1 MKRIKISLASLALV
15 AAVGSVQAQDENG
28 KWAIGFGINAVDIRT
43 PHQFGDFL
51 KDWGGTKDLNILPAV
66 TKLSVARYIGAGF
79 SAEIEGSLNKIKEGF
94 DGYSED
100 KSFWN
105 ANLQAKYALRRLFTT
120 ESGWFDPYIKVGGG
134 YTAYESRFD
143 DKEGGFKALAGGGIN
158 FWFTDHLGV
167 NLQTGYHHGFQKNG
181 TDYFQHSAGIV
192 IKFGAKDTD
201 KDGIP
206 DNKDAC
212 PEVPGLKEFNG
223 CPDTDG
229 DGIPDKDDACPQVKG
244 PKEFNGCPDTDG
256 DGIPD
261 KDDAC
266 PEVAGPKEFNGC
278 PDTDGDGIPDKDDK
292 CPDVAGPAENGGCP
306 WPDTDGDGVLDKDDL
321 CPEVA
326 GPASNKGCP
335 EPDENE
341 QKKLNQYAKT
351 ILFDTGKSTIKF
363 ESAEILNQIINV
375 LKKYPNSRFRIEG
388 HTDNVGKDE
397 YNLGLSQR
405 RAQAVTNY
413 FKSKGLAG
421 SRFTTKWYGEKN
433 PVASNDTPEGR
444 AKNRRVNVVIVPNEK
459 MKAEAKKQA
468 GQ

>member
-15 AAVGSVQAQDENG
+15 ATVGSVQAQDENS

-192 IKFGAKDTD
+192 IKFGSKDTD

-212 PEVPGLKEFNG
+212 PEVAGLKEFNG

-244 PKEFNGCPDTDG
+244 LKEFNGCPDTDG
-256 DGIPD
+256 DGIAD

-278 PDTDGDGIPDKDDK
+278 PDTDGDGIADKDDK
-292 CPDVAGPAENGGCP
+292 CPDVAGPAENAGCP

-341 QKKLNQYAKT
+341 QKQLNQYAKT
-351 ILFDTGKSTIKF
+351 ILFDTGKATIKF
-363 ESAEILNQIINV
+363 QSAEVLNQILNV

-388 HTDNVGKDE
+388 HTDSTGKKAK
-397 YNLGLSQR
+397 NMILSQN
-405 RAQAVTNY
+405 RADAVKVY
-413 FKSKGLAG
+413 LIQGGIDAG
-421 SRFTTKWYGEKN
+421 RLESQGFGPEK
-433 PVASNDTPEGR
+433 PIASNKNKKGR
-444 AKNRRVNVVIVPNEK
+444 ELNRRVEINLIK
-459 MKAEAKKQA
+459 
-468 GQ
+468 

>member
-15 AAVGSVQAQDENG
+15 ATVGSVQAQDENS

-79 SAEIEGSLNKIKEGF
+79 SAEIEGYLNKIKEGF

-100 KSFWN
+100 KSFWS

-192 IKFGAKDTD
+192 IKFGSKDTD

-212 PEVPGLKEFNG
+212 PEVAGLKEFNG

-229 DGIPDKDDACPQVKG
+229 DGIADKDDACPQVKG

-278 PDTDGDGIPDKDDK
+278 PDTDGDGIADKDDK

-335 EPDENE
+335 EPDEKE
-341 QKKLNQYAKT
+341 QKQLNQYAKT
-351 ILFDTGKSTIKF
+351 ILFDTGKATIKF
-363 ESAEILNQIINV
+363 QSAEVLNQIINV

-388 HTDNVGKDE
+388 HTDSTGKKAK
-397 YNLGLSQR
+397 NMILSQN
-405 RAQAVTNY
+405 RADAVKVY
-413 FKSKGLAG
+413 LIQGGIDAG
-421 SRFTTKWYGEKN
+421 RLESQGFGPEK
-433 PVASNDTPEGR
+433 PIASNKNKKGR
-444 AKNRRVNVVIVPNEK
+444 ELNRRVEINLIK
-459 MKAEAKKQA
+459 
-468 GQ
+468 

>member
-15 AAVGSVQAQDENG
+15 ATVGSVQAQDENS

-100 KSFWN
+100 KSFWS

-192 IKFGAKDTD
+192 IKFGSKDTD

-212 PEVPGLKEFNG
+212 PEVAGLKEFNG

-256 DGIPD
+256 DGIAD

-278 PDTDGDGIPDKDDK
+278 PDTDGDGIADKDDK

-335 EPDENE
+335 EPTTDD

-351 ILFDTGKSTIKF
+351 ILFDTGKATIKF

-388 HTDNVGKDE
+388 HTDSTGKKQKNIE
-397 YNLGLSQR
+397 LSQN
-405 RAQAVTNY
+405 RADAVKIY
-413 FKSKGLAG
+413 LIQGG
-421 SRFTTKWYGEKN
+421 I
-433 PVASNDTPEGR
+433 ASNRLESQGFGPEKPIASNKNKKGR
-444 AKNRRVNVVIVPNEK
+444 ALNRRVEINLIK
-459 MKAEAKKQA
+459 
-468 GQ
+468 

>member
-15 AAVGSVQAQDENG
+15 ATVGSVQAQDENS

-100 KSFWN
+100 KSFWS

-192 IKFGAKDTD
+192 IKFGSKDTD

-212 PEVPGLKEFNG
+212 PEVAGLKEFNG

-278 PDTDGDGIPDKDDK
+278 PDTDGDGIADKDDK

-335 EPDENE
+335 EPDEKE
-341 QKKLNQYAKT
+341 QKQLNQYAKT
-351 ILFDTGKSTIKF
+351 ILFDIGKATIKF
-363 ESAEILNQIINV
+363 QSAEVLNQIINV

-388 HTDNVGKDE
+388 HTDSTGKKAK
-397 YNLGLSQR
+397 NMILSQN
-405 RAQAVTNY
+405 RADAVKVY
-413 FKSKGLAG
+413 LIQGGIDAG
-421 SRFTTKWYGEKN
+421 RLESQGFGPEK
-433 PVASNDTPEGR
+433 PIASNKNKKGR
-444 AKNRRVNVVIVPNEK
+444 ELNRRVEINLIK
-459 MKAEAKKQA
+459 
-468 GQ
+468 

>member
-15 AAVGSVQAQDENG
+15 ATVGSVQAQDENS
-28 KWAIGFGINAVDIRT
+28 KWAIGFGINSVDIRT

-66 TKLSVARYIGAGF
+66 TKLSLARYIGAGF

-100 KSFWN
+100 KSFWS

-192 IKFGAKDTD
+192 IKFGSKDTD

-212 PEVPGLKEFNG
+212 PEVAGLKEFNG

-244 PKEFNGCPDTDG
+244 LKEFNGCPDTDG

-335 EPDENE
+335 EPNDDD
-341 QKKLNQYAKT
+341 QKRLNQYAKT
-351 ILFDTGKSTIKF
+351 ILFDTGKATIKF

-388 HTDNVGKDE
+388 HTDSTGKKQKNIE
-397 YNLGLSQR
+397 LSQN
-405 RAQAVTNY
+405 RADAVKIY
-413 FKSKGLAG
+413 LIQGGIASERLESKG
-421 SRFTTKWYGEKN
+421 YGPEK
-433 PVASNDTPEGR
+433 PIASNKNKKGR
-444 AKNRRVNVVIVPNEK
+444 ALNRRVEINLIK
-459 MKAEAKKQA
+459 
-468 GQ
+468 

>member
-15 AAVGSVQAQDENG
+15 ATVGSVQAQDENS

-100 KSFWN
+100 KSFWS

-212 PEVPGLKEFNG
+212 PEVAGLKEFNG

-335 EPDENE
+335 EPDEKE
-341 QKKLNQYAKT
+341 QKQLNQYAKT
-351 ILFDTGKSTIKF
+351 ILFDTGKATIKF
-363 ESAEILNQIINV
+363 QSAEVLNQIINV

-388 HTDNVGKDE
+388 HTDSTGKKAK
-397 YNLGLSQR
+397 NMILSQN
-405 RAQAVTNY
+405 RADAVKVY
-413 FKSKGLAG
+413 LIQGGIDAG
-421 SRFTTKWYGEKN
+421 RLESQGFGPEK
-433 PVASNDTPEGR
+433 PIASNKNKKGR
-444 AKNRRVNVVIVPNEK
+444 ELNRRVEINLIK
-459 MKAEAKKQA
+459 
-468 GQ
+468 

>member
-15 AAVGSVQAQDENG
+15 ATVGSVQAQDENS

-100 KSFWN
+100 KSFWS

-192 IKFGAKDTD
+192 IKFGSKDTD

-212 PEVPGLKEFNG
+212 PEVAGLKEFNG

-244 PKEFNGCPDTDG
+244 LKEFNGCPDTDG
-256 DGIPD
+256 DGIAD

-266 PEVAGPKEFNGC
+266 PEVAGSKEFNGC
-278 PDTDGDGIPDKDDK
+278 PDTDGDGIADKDDK
-292 CPDVAGPAENGGCP
+292 CPDVAGPAENAGCP

-335 EPDENE
+335 EPDEKE
-341 QKKLNQYAKT
+341 QKQLNQYAKT
-351 ILFDTGKSTIKF
+351 ILFDTGKATIKF
-363 ESAEILNQIINV
+363 QSAEVLNQIINV

-388 HTDNVGKDE
+388 HTDSTGKKAK
-397 YNLGLSQR
+397 NMILSQN
-405 RAQAVTNY
+405 RADAVKVY
-413 FKSKGLAG
+413 LIQGGIDAG
-421 SRFTTKWYGEKN
+421 RLESQGFGPEK
-433 PVASNDTPEGR
+433 PIASNKNKKGR
-444 AKNRRVNVVIVPNEK
+444 ELNRRVEINLIK
-459 MKAEAKKQA
+459 
-468 GQ
+468 

>member
-15 AAVGSVQAQDENG
+15 ATVGSVQAQDENS

-192 IKFGAKDTD
+192 IKFGSKDTD

-212 PEVPGLKEFNG
+212 PEVAGLKEFNG

-244 PKEFNGCPDTDG
+244 LKEFNGCPDTDG
-256 DGIPD
+256 DGIAD

-278 PDTDGDGIPDKDDK
+278 PDTDGDGIADKDDK
-292 CPDVAGPAENGGCP
+292 CPDVAGPAENAGCP

-335 EPDENE
+335 EPDEKE
-341 QKKLNQYAKT
+341 QKQLNQYAKT
-351 ILFDTGKSTIKF
+351 ILFDTGKATIKF
-363 ESAEILNQIINV
+363 QSAEVLNQIINV

-388 HTDNVGKDE
+388 HTDSTGKKAK
-397 YNLGLSQR
+397 NMILSQN
-405 RAQAVTNY
+405 RADAVKVY
-413 FKSKGLAG
+413 LIQGGIDAG
-421 SRFTTKWYGEKN
+421 RLESQGFGPEK
-433 PVASNDTPEGR
+433 PIASNKNKKGR
-444 AKNRRVNVVIVPNEK
+444 ELNRRVEINLIK
-459 MKAEAKKQA
+459 
-468 GQ
+468 

>member
-15 AAVGSVQAQDENG
+15 ATVGSVQAQDENS

-100 KSFWN
+100 KSFWS

-192 IKFGAKDTD
+192 IKFGSKDTD

-229 DGIPDKDDACPQVKG
+229 DGIADKDDACPQVKG

-278 PDTDGDGIPDKDDK
+278 PDTDGDGIADKDDK

-335 EPDENE
+335 EPDEKE
-341 QKKLNQYAKT
+341 QKQLNQYAKT
-351 ILFDTGKSTIKF
+351 ILFDTGKATIKF
-363 ESAEILNQIINV
+363 QSAEVLNQILNV

-388 HTDNVGKDE
+388 HTDSIGKKAK
-397 YNLGLSQR
+397 NMILSQN
-405 RAQAVTNY
+405 RADAVKVY
-413 FKSKGLAG
+413 LIQGGIDAG
-421 SRFTTKWYGEKN
+421 RLESQGFGPEK
-433 PVASNDTPEGR
+433 PIASNKNKKGR
-444 AKNRRVNVVIVPNEK
+444 ELNRRVEINLIK
-459 MKAEAKKQA
+459 
-468 GQ
+468 

>member
-15 AAVGSVQAQDENG
+15 ATVGSVQAQDENS

-212 PEVPGLKEFNG
+212 PEVAGLKEFNG

-229 DGIPDKDDACPQVKG
+229 DGIADKDDACPQVKG
-244 PKEFNGCPDTDG
+244 LKEFNGCPDTDG
-256 DGIPD
+256 DGIAD

-266 PEVAGPKEFNGC
+266 PEVAGPKQFNGC
-278 PDTDGDGIPDKDDK
+278 PDTDGDGIADKDDK

-335 EPDENE
+335 EPDEKE
-341 QKKLNQYAKT
+341 QKQLNQYAKT
-351 ILFDTGKSTIKF
+351 ILFDTGKATIKF
-363 ESAEILNQIINV
+363 QSAEVLNQIINV

-388 HTDNVGKDE
+388 HTDSTGKKAK
-397 YNLGLSQR
+397 NMILSQN
-405 RAQAVTNY
+405 RADAVKVY
-413 FKSKGLAG
+413 LIQGGIDAG
-421 SRFTTKWYGEKN
+421 RLESQGFGPEK
-433 PVASNDTPEGR
+433 PIASNKNKKGR
-444 AKNRRVNVVIVPNEK
+444 ELNRRVEINLI
-459 MKAEAKKQA
+459 KK
-468 GQ
+468 

>member
-15 AAVGSVQAQDENG
+15 ATVGSVQAQDENS

-192 IKFGAKDTD
+192 IKFGSKDTD

-212 PEVPGLKEFNG
+212 PEVAGLKEFNG

-229 DGIPDKDDACPQVKG
+229 DGIA
-244 PKEFNGCPDTDG
+244 
-256 DGIPD
+256 
-261 KDDAC
+261 
-266 PEVAGPKEFNGC
+266 
-278 PDTDGDGIPDKDDK
+278 DKDDK
-292 CPDVAGPAENGGCP
+292 CPDVAGPAENAGCP

-335 EPDENE
+335 EPDEKE
-341 QKKLNQYAKT
+341 QKQLNQYAKT
-351 ILFDTGKSTIKF
+351 ILFDTGKATIKF
-363 ESAEILNQIINV
+363 QSAEVLNQIINV

-388 HTDNVGKDE
+388 HTDSTGKKAK
-397 YNLGLSQR
+397 NMILSQN
-405 RAQAVTNY
+405 RADAVKVY
-413 FKSKGLAG
+413 LIQGGIDAG
-421 SRFTTKWYGEKN
+421 RLESQGFGPEK
-433 PVASNDTPEGR
+433 PIASNKNKKGR
-444 AKNRRVNVVIVPNEK
+444 ELNRRVEINLIK
-459 MKAEAKKQA
+459 
-468 GQ
+468 

>member
-15 AAVGSVQAQDENG
+15 ATVGSVQAQDENS
-28 KWAIGFGINAVDIRT
+28 KWAIGFGINSVDIRT

-100 KSFWN
+100 KSFWS

-192 IKFGAKDTD
+192 IKFGSKDTD

-212 PEVPGLKEFNG
+212 PEVAGLKEFNG

-244 PKEFNGCPDTDG
+244 LKEFNGCPDTDG

-335 EPDENE
+335 EPDEKE
-341 QKKLNQYAKT
+341 QKQLNQYAKT
-351 ILFDTGKSTIKF
+351 ILFDTGKATIKF
-363 ESAEILNQIINV
+363 QSAEVLNQIINV
-375 LKKYPNSRFRIEG
+375 LKKFPNSRFRIEG
-388 HTDNVGKDE
+388 HTDSTGKKAKNIE
-397 YNLGLSQR
+397 LSQN
-405 RAQAVTNY
+405 RADAVKIY
-413 FKSKGLAG
+413 LIQGGIASERLESKG
-421 SRFTTKWYGEKN
+421 YGPEK
-433 PVASNDTPEGR
+433 PIASNKNKKGR
-444 AKNRRVNVVIVPNEK
+444 ALNRRVEINLIK
-459 MKAEAKKQA
+459 
-468 GQ
+468 

>member
-15 AAVGSVQAQDENG
+15 ATVGSVQAQDENS

-212 PEVPGLKEFNG
+212 PEVAGLKEFNG

-229 DGIPDKDDACPQVKG
+229 DGIADKDDACPQVKG
-244 PKEFNGCPDTDG
+244 LKEFNGCPDTDG
-256 DGIPD
+256 DGIAD

-278 PDTDGDGIPDKDDK
+278 PDTDGDGIADKDDK

-335 EPDENE
+335 EPDEKE
-341 QKKLNQYAKT
+341 QKQLNQYAKT
-351 ILFDTGKSTIKF
+351 ILFDTGKATIKF
-363 ESAEILNQIINV
+363 QSAEVLNQIINV

-388 HTDNVGKDE
+388 HTDSTGKKAK
-397 YNLGLSQR
+397 NMILSQN
-405 RAQAVTNY
+405 RADAVKVY
-413 FKSKGLAG
+413 LIQGGIDAG
-421 SRFTTKWYGEKN
+421 RLESQGFGPEK
-433 PVASNDTPEGR
+433 PIASNKNKKGR
-444 AKNRRVNVVIVPNEK
+444 ELNRRVEINLIK
-459 MKAEAKKQA
+459 
-468 GQ
+468 

>member
-15 AAVGSVQAQDENG
+15 ATVGSVQAQDENS
-28 KWAIGFGINAVDIRT
+28 KWAIGFGINSVDIRT

-79 SAEIEGSLNKIKEGF
+79 SAEIEGSMNKIKKGF

-100 KSFWN
+100 KSFWS

-192 IKFGAKDTD
+192 IKFGFKDTD

-212 PEVPGLKEFNG
+212 PEVAGLKEFNG

-244 PKEFNGCPDTDG
+244 LKEFNGCPDTDG

-278 PDTDGDGIPDKDDK
+278 PDTDGDGIADKDDK
-292 CPDVAGPAENGGCP
+292 CPDVAGPAENAGCP

-335 EPDENE
+335 EPDEKE
-341 QKKLNQYAKT
+341 QKQLNQYAKT
-351 ILFDTGKSTIKF
+351 ILFDTGKATIKF
-363 ESAEILNQIINV
+363 ESAEVLNQILNV

-388 HTDNVGKDE
+388 HTDSTGKKAK
-397 YNLGLSQR
+397 NMILSQN
-405 RAQAVTNY
+405 RADAVKVY
-413 FKSKGLAG
+413 LIQGGIDA
-421 SRFTTKWYGEKN
+421 SRLESQGFGPEK
-433 PVASNDTPEGR
+433 PIASNKNKKGR
-444 AKNRRVNVVIVPNEK
+444 ELNRRVEINLIK
-459 MKAEAKKQA
+459 
-468 GQ
+468 

>member
-15 AAVGSVQAQDENG
+15 ATVGSVQAQDENS

-100 KSFWN
+100 KSFWS

-192 IKFGAKDTD
+192 IKFGSKDTD

-229 DGIPDKDDACPQVKG
+229 DGIA
-244 PKEFNGCPDTDG
+244 
-256 DGIPD
+256 D

-278 PDTDGDGIPDKDDK
+278 PDTDGDGIADKDDK

-335 EPDENE
+335 EPDEKE
-341 QKKLNQYAKT
+341 QKQLNQYAKT
-351 ILFDTGKSTIKF
+351 ILFDTGKATIKF
-363 ESAEILNQIINV
+363 ESAEVLNQILNV

-388 HTDNVGKDE
+388 HTDSTGKKAK
-397 YNLGLSQR
+397 NMILSQN
-405 RAQAVTNY
+405 RADAVKVY
-413 FKSKGLAG
+413 LIQGGIDAG
-421 SRFTTKWYGEKN
+421 RLESQGFGPEK
-433 PVASNDTPEGR
+433 PIASNKNKKGR
-444 AKNRRVNVVIVPNEK
+444 ELNRRVEINLIK
-459 MKAEAKKQA
+459 
-468 GQ
+468 

>member
-100 KSFWN
+100 KSFWS

-212 PEVPGLKEFNG
+212 PEVAGLKEFNG

-256 DGIPD
+256 DG
-261 KDDAC
+261 
-266 PEVAGPKEFNGC
+266 V
-278 PDTDGDGIPDKDDK
+278 PDKDDK

-341 QKKLNQYAKT
+341 QKQLNQYAKT
-351 ILFDTGKSTIKF
+351 ILFDTGKATIKF

-388 HTDNVGKDE
+388 HTDNTGK
-397 YNLGLSQR
+397 
-405 RAQAVTNY
+405 
-413 FKSKGLAG
+413 
-421 SRFTTKWYGEKN
+421 
-433 PVASNDTPEGR
+433 R
-444 AKNRRVNVVIVPNEK
+444 AKNIELSQNRADAVKIYLIQGGIASDRLESVGYGPDKPIASNKNKKGRALNRRVEINLIK
-459 MKAEAKKQA
+459 
-468 GQ
+468 

>member
-15 AAVGSVQAQDENG
+15 ATVGSVQAQDENS

-100 KSFWN
+100 KSFWS

-192 IKFGAKDTD
+192 IKFGSKDTD

-206 DNKDAC
+206 DNKDTC
-212 PEVPGLKEFNG
+212 PEVAGLKEFNG

-229 DGIPDKDDACPQVKG
+229 DGIADKDDACPQVKG
-244 PKEFNGCPDTDG
+244 LKEFNGCPDTDG
-256 DGIPD
+256 DGIAD

-278 PDTDGDGIPDKDDK
+278 PDTDGDGIADKDDK

-335 EPDENE
+335 EPDEKE
-341 QKKLNQYAKT
+341 QKQLNQYAKT
-351 ILFDTGKSTIKF
+351 ILFDTGKATIKF
-363 ESAEILNQIINV
+363 QSAEVLNQIINV

-388 HTDNVGKDE
+388 HTDSTGKKAK
-397 YNLGLSQR
+397 NMILSQN
-405 RAQAVTNY
+405 RADAVKVY
-413 FKSKGLAG
+413 LIQGGIDAG
-421 SRFTTKWYGEKN
+421 RLESQGFGPEK
-433 PVASNDTPEGR
+433 PIASNKNKKGR
-444 AKNRRVNVVIVPNEK
+444 ELNRRVEINLIK
-459 MKAEAKKQA
+459 
-468 GQ
+468 

>member
-15 AAVGSVQAQDENG
+15 ATVGSVQAQDENS

-100 KSFWN
+100 KSFWS

-192 IKFGAKDTD
+192 IKFGSKDTD

-229 DGIPDKDDACPQVKG
+229 DGIADKDDACPQVKG

-278 PDTDGDGIPDKDDK
+278 PDTDGDGIADKDDK
-292 CPDVAGPAENGGCP
+292 CPDVAGPAENSGCP

-335 EPDENE
+335 EPNDDD
-341 QKKLNQYAKT
+341 QKRLNQYAKT
-351 ILFDTGKSTIKF
+351 ILFDTGKATIKF

-375 LKKYPNSRFRIEG
+375 LKKFPNSRFRIEG
-388 HTDNVGKDE
+388 HTDSTGKKAKNIE
-397 YNLGLSQR
+397 LSQN
-405 RAQAVTNY
+405 RADAVKIY
-413 FKSKGLAG
+413 LIQGGIASDRLESKG
-421 SRFTTKWYGEKN
+421 YGPEK
-433 PVASNDTPEGR
+433 PIASNKNKKGR
-444 AKNRRVNVVIVPNEK
+444 ALNRRVEINLIK
-459 MKAEAKKQA
+459 
-468 GQ
+468 

>member
-206 DNKDAC
+206 DKDDAC
-212 PEVPGLKEFNG
+212 PEVAGLKEFNG

-229 DGIPDKDDACPQVKG
+229 DGIA
-244 PKEFNGCPDTDG
+244 
-256 DGIPD
+256 D

-388 HTDNVGKDE
+388 HTDNVGK
-397 YNLGLSQR
+397 
-405 RAQAVTNY
+405 
-413 FKSKGLAG
+413 
-421 SRFTTKWYGEKN
+421 
-433 PVASNDTPEGR
+433 R
-444 AKNRRVNVVIVPNEK
+444 AKNITLSQNRADAVKIYLIQGGIASERLESVGYGPDKPIASNKNKKGRALNRRVEINLIK
-459 MKAEAKKQA
+459 
-468 GQ
+468 

>member
-15 AAVGSVQAQDENG
+15 ATVGSVQAQDENS

-100 KSFWN
+100 KSFWS

-206 DNKDAC
+206 D
-212 PEVPGLKEFNG
+212 
-223 CPDTDG
+223 
-229 DGIPDKDDACPQVKG
+229 
-244 PKEFNGCPDTDG
+244 
-256 DGIPD
+256 

-278 PDTDGDGIPDKDDK
+278 PDTDGDGVPDKDDK

-306 WPDTDGDGVLDKDDL
+306 WPDTDGDGVLDKDDQ
-321 CPEVA
+321 CVNEA
-326 GPASNKGCP
+326 GPASNNGCP
-335 EPDENE
+335 EPNDDD
-341 QKKLNQYAKT
+341 QKRLNQYAKT
-351 ILFDTGKSTIKF
+351 ILFDTGKATIKF
-363 ESAEILNQIINV
+363 QSAEVLNQIINV
-375 LKKYPNSRFRIEG
+375 LKKFPKSRFRIEG
-388 HTDNVGKDE
+388 YTDSVGKKQK
-397 YNLGLSQR
+397 NITLSQN
-405 RAQAVTNY
+405 RADAVKIY
-413 FKSKGLAG
+413 LIQGG
-421 SRFTTKWYGEKN
+421 IDQSRLESIGYGPEK
-433 PVASNDTPEGR
+433 PIASNKTKQGR
-444 AKNRRVNVVIVPNEK
+444 ELNRRVEINLIK
-459 MKAEAKKQA
+459 
-468 GQ
+468 

>member
-15 AAVGSVQAQDENG
+15 ATVGSVQAQDENS

-100 KSFWN
+100 KSFWS

-192 IKFGAKDTD
+192 IKFGSKDTD

-212 PEVPGLKEFNG
+212 PEVAGLKEFNG

-244 PKEFNGCPDTDG
+244 LKEFNGCPDTDG

-335 EPDENE
+335 EPTTDD

-351 ILFDTGKSTIKF
+351 ILFDTGKATIKF

-388 HTDNVGKDE
+388 HTDSTGKKQKNIE
-397 YNLGLSQR
+397 LSQN
-405 RAQAVTNY
+405 RADAVKIY
-413 FKSKGLAG
+413 LIQGG
-421 SRFTTKWYGEKN
+421 I
-433 PVASNDTPEGR
+433 ASNRLESQGFGPEKPIASNKNKKGR
-444 AKNRRVNVVIVPNEK
+444 ALNRRVEINLIK
-459 MKAEAKKQA
+459 
-468 GQ
+468 